1 MTSGSPGSDAVRAQF
16 QTDGNAAAPNG
27 ATLGIDIGGT
37 FADIVLMGVDA
48 RMYKTKVASSFRDM
62 KNGIVPGIVDL
73 LRESGIAP
81 ADIGVVIHGTT
92 VATNAILE
100 QKGALTG
107 LLTTSGFRDVLELA
121 RLRRPSSYDSFWDKP
136 VPLVRRAHRL
146 ELDERLDHQG
156 MVIRLL
162 DPDQVRERLAQL
174 QRDGVSS
181 VAVCLLHS
189 HRNNAHERAIQE
201 IACAEFPAL
210 HLSLSCD
217 VSPEI
222 KEYERTSTTVINAY
236 VQPVVERYIGIFV
249 DELRRIGVDC
259 PLHIMQ
265 SNGGMVNSELA
276 RRFPVTI
283 IESGPAAGILATS
296 YLARASAANNLI
308 ALDVGGTTAKAS
320 LINDGNITVSNEF
333 EVGAGLNVGNRFSK
347 GGGYPIRV
355 PSVDVA
361 EVGSGGGSIAW
372 IDSGGV
378 LTVGPRSAGAE
389 PGPACYGTGG
399 TEPTVT
405 DANVVLGYLN
415 PERLAGGR
423 MRINRLLAVRA
434 IEDRVAK
441 PLGISTL
448 EAAYGIY
455 QIANANMMRAV
466 RAVSTDRGKDPRAH
480 DLVAFGGAGPVHGA
494 DMASLLDMTRVL
506 IPVSPGLFSAV
517 GLHFADTTRDF
528 VRSLLAKL
536 AHLSSEELV
545 ARLRTLTDEAH
556 NSLRQLGFG
565 DHVRQV
571 NLRVDLRHMGQ
582 SHELSVTP
590 PPLDASDFHASLIEK
605 FAQAHEASYGFRGD
619 SESIEI
625 VNLRAAA
632 VGLSLKLAYAK
643 LWQALARTADHVQPA
658 GTREAY
664 FGPVTGLVRCDVIPG
679 RHAIVGRLL
688 VGPAIIEEFDT
699 TIVVPPGFEATVDT
713 LGNVTILRRSS

>member
-1 MTSGSPGSDAVRAQF
+1 MPQS
-16 QTDGNAAAPNG
+16 G

-37 FADIVLMGVDA
+37 FADIVVLGADA
-48 RMYKTKVASSFRDM
+48 RMYKAKVASSFRDL
-62 KNGIVPGIVDL
+62 KNGIIPGIVDL
-73 LRESGIAP
+73 LQDSGIVPGEVRA
-81 ADIGVVIHGTT
+81 VIHGTT

-107 LLTTSGFRDVLELA
+107 LLTTRGFRDVLELA
-121 RLRRPSSYDSFWDKP
+121 RLRRPGSYDSFWDKP

-146 ELDERLDHQG
+146 ELDERLEHNG
-156 MVIRLL
+156 SVTTPIE
-162 DPDQVRERLAQL
+162 PKQVRQRLAQL
-174 QRDGVSS
+174 AQDGVSS

-189 HRNNAHERAIQE
+189 YTNSEHERTIE
-201 IACAEFPAL
+201 RIAREEFPQL

-236 VQPVVERYIGIFV
+236 VQPVVERYISKFS

-259 PLHIMQ
+259 PLYIMQ
-265 SNGGMVNSELA
+265 SNGGMVTSELA

-296 YLARASAANNLI
+296 YLARAAAAGNLI

-320 LINDGNITVSNEF
+320 LINDGTITVSNEF
-333 EVGAGLNVGNRFSK
+333 EVGSGLNAGSRLAK

-378 LTVGPRSAGAE
+378 LTVGPKSAGAE
-389 PGPACYGTGG
+389 PGPACYAAGG
-399 TEPTVT
+399 SEPTVT

-423 MRINRLLAVRA
+423 MRIDHLLAERA
-434 IEDRVAK
+434 IEQRIAK
-441 PLGISTL
+441 PLGIGTL

-466 RAVSTDRGKDPRAH
+466 RAVSSDRGKDPRAY
-480 DLVAFGGAGPVHGA
+480 DLVAFGGAGPLHGA
-494 DMASLLDMTRVL
+494 SMASLLDMTKVL
-506 IPVSPGLFSAV
+506 VPVSPGLFSAV

-528 VRSLLAKL
+528 VRSSLTKL
-536 AHLSSEELV
+536 DSLSSADLV
-545 ARLRTLTDEAH
+545 GKLRALQEEAH
-556 NSLRQLGFG
+556 TSLRHLGF
-565 DHVRQV
+565 DDADRQV
-571 NLRVDLRHMGQ
+571 VLRVDLRHMGQ
-582 SHELSVTP
+582 SHELSVAP
-590 PPLDASDFHASLIEK
+590 PPLDDPGFRENLAEM
-605 FAQAHEASYGFRGD
+605 FAQLHEATYGFRG
-619 SESIEI
+619 ESSATEV

-632 VGLSLKLAYAK
+632 IGLSGKVPYAD
-643 LWQALARTADHVQPA
+643 LWLALARTNDSDVV
-658 GTREAY
+658 GGERDAY
-664 FGPVTGLVRCDVIPG
+664 FGPEHGLVKCRIVRG
-679 RHAIVGRLL
+679 RQAMAGTLS
-688 VGPAIIEEFDT
+688 GPAIIEEFDT
-699 TIVVPPGFEATVDT
+699 TIVVPPGFAAKLDT
-713 LGNVTILRRSS
+713 LGNVTIARRSA